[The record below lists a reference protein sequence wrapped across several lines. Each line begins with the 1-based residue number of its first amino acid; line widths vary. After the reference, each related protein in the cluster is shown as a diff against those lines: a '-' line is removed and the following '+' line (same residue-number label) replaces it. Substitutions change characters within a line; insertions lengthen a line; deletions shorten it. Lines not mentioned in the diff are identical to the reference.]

1 MPLIAKTPEQHLT
14 DAKAMK
20 LTGIEVIGPA
30 KQFNGQGWFVN
41 IRCLNCGKQK
51 WIRKT
56 LLAKTTSCGCLAK
69 RNRKEKEMKEFHPPV
84 EEKVQLSA
92 EQKEV
97 IDAVFELASEQ
108 KKVSVSRRLALAMAS
123 QAQTMWSDC
132 KFWELPP
139 ALFNSL
145 IADTQELYNALKEQE

>member
-1 MPLIAKTPEQHLT
+1 MPLIAKTPEQHLA

-41 IRCLNCGKQK
+41 VRCLNCGKQK

-56 LLAKTTSCGCLAK
+56 LLTKTTSCGCLAK

-123 QAQTMWSDC
+123 QAQAIWIDS

-139 ALFNSL
+139 ALFKDL
-145 IADTQELYNALKEQE
+145 IANTQELYNALQEQ

>member
-1 MPLIAKTPEQHLT
+1 MPLIAKTPEQHLA

-41 IRCLNCGKQK
+41 VRCLNCGKQK

-56 LLAKTTSCGCLAK
+56 LLTKTSSCGCLAK

-108 KKVSVSRRLALAMAS
+108 KKVSVSRRLVLAMAS
-123 QAQTMWSDC
+123 QAQTMWSDS

>member
-1 MPLIAKTPEQHLT
+1 MPVVAKTPEQHLA
-14 DAKAMK
+14 DAKAMSVS
-20 LTGIEVIGPA
+20 GIEVIGPA

-41 IRCLNCGKQK
+41 VRCLNCGKQK

-56 LLAKTTSCGCLAK
+56 LLTKTTSCGCLAK

-123 QAQTMWSDC
+123 QAQAIWIDS

-139 ALFNSL
+139 ALFKDL
-145 IADTQELYNALKEQE
+145 IANTQELYNALQER

>member
-1 MPLIAKTPEQHLT
+1 MPLIAKTPEQHLA
-14 DAKAMK
+14 DAKDMK

-41 IRCLNCGKQK
+41 VRCLNCGKQK

-56 LLAKTTSCGCLAK
+56 LLTKTTSCGCLSK

-123 QAQTMWSDC
+123 QAQAIWIDS

-139 ALFNSL
+139 ALFKDL
-145 IADTQELYNALKEQE
+145 IANTQELYNALQEQ

>member
-1 MPLIAKTPEQHLT
+1 MPLIAKTPEQHLA

-20 LTGIEVIGPA
+20 VTGIEVIGPA

-41 IRCLNCGKQK
+41 VRCLNCGKQK
-51 WIRKT
+51 WVRKS
-56 LLAKTTSCGCLAK
+56 LLTKTTSCGCISK
-69 RNRKEKEMKEFHPPV
+69 RKGAEVTEQQDTVTK
-84 EEKVQLSA
+84 SA
-92 EQKEV
+92 
-97 IDAVFELASEQ
+97 FELPEGQ
-108 KKVSVSRRLALAMAS
+108 EKTVSVSRRLVLAMAS